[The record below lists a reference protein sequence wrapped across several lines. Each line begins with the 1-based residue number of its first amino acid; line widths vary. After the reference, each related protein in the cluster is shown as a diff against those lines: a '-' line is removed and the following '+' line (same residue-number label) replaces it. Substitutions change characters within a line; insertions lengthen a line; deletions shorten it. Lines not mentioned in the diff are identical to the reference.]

1 MDVLS
6 AGQAVVPPGA
16 VRAVAAADRPDLDP
30 HRADPHQVDQHQVDP
45 HQVDQH
51 QVDTHQTV
59 RLTGTVDVRSV
70 GELRIQLHAAIDAGC
85 GPLHVDVGGLELTD
99 NAGVGVLLGGARRAR
114 SIGRSLVLLDVPA
127 ALWPLLA
134 ADRLGQLLRVRS
146 VHEPLVPAGSRGT
159 SPE

>member
-30 HRADPHQVDQHQVDP
+30 HRADPHRADMHHADPNQVDV
-45 HQVDQH
+45 
-51 QVDTHQTV
+51 HQTV

-146 VHEPLVPAGSRGT
+146 VHEPLVPDASRDT